1 LARYAVLRLLQGI
14 IVIWIVTL
22 MVFTILHLTPGDPVD
37 LIVGEANMTTQ
48 QRDQI
53 RHFWGL
59 DKPIYVQYFT
69 WLKNIVHGD
78 FGESVTFGGRPVSD
92 LLRAA
97 APNTLKLNALA
108 LIISILVAIP
118 AGVFAAVKQYSFFD
132 GASIFLSTLG
142 ISIPN
147 FWLGLMLIILFSLK
161 LGWLP
166 PFGSNGWKAYI
177 LPVFVLSSEQ
187 MALFAR
193 LTRATTLEVMNQE
206 YVATARA
213 KGLAERIV
221 LFRHIVRNALLPII
235 TVVGFRIGVLLSG
248 TIVIETVF
256 AWPGIGRLL
265 FQAISRRDYLVVQ
278 SIVTI
283 GAAIVILATLLTD
296 IIYAYV
302 DPRIRYR

>member
-1 LARYAVLRLLQGI
+1 LARYVIVRLLQGLV
-14 IVIWIVTL
+14 VIWIVTL

-37 LIVGEANMTTQ
+37 LIIGQARATDAQREA
-48 QRDQI
+48 I

-59 DKPIYVQYFT
+59 DKPVYVQYFT
-69 WLKNIVHGD
+69 WIKNIVHGD
-78 FGESVTFGGRPVSD
+78 FGVSVTFGGRPVSD

-97 APNTLKLNALA
+97 LPNTIKLNAIALLLA
-108 LIISILVAIP
+108 LIVAIP
-118 AGVFAAVKQYSFFD
+118 AGVLAAAKRYTVFD
-132 GASIFLSTLG
+132 ASATVLSTLG

-147 FWLGLMLIILFSLK
+147 FWLGLMLIILFALK

-166 PFGSNGWKAYI
+166 PFGSHGWKAYV
-177 LPVFVLSSEQ
+177 LPVFVLSIEQ

-213 KGLAERIV
+213 KGLSERVV
-221 LFRHIVRNALLPII
+221 LLRHVMRNALLPII
-235 TVVGFRIGVLLSG
+235 TVIGFRIGVLLSG

-256 AWPGIGRLL
+256 AWPGIGQLL
-265 FQAISRRDYLVVQ
+265 FQAITRRDYLVVQ
-278 SIVTI
+278 AIVTI

-296 IIYAYV
+296 IMYAYV
-302 DPRIRYR
+302 DPRIRYH

>member
-1 LARYAVLRLLQGI
+1 MARYAVLRLLQGI

>member
-1 LARYAVLRLLQGI
+1 MARYAVLRLLQGI

-108 LIISILVAIP
+108 LSISILVAIP

>member
-1 LARYAVLRLLQGI
+1 MARYVILRVLQGI
-14 IVIWIVTL
+14 VVIWIVTL

-37 LIVGEANMTTQ
+37 LIVGEANVTHE
-48 QRDQI
+48 QREAI

-59 DKPIYVQYFT
+59 DKPIHVQYFL
-69 WLKNIVHGD
+69 WLRNIVHGN
-78 FGESVTFGGRPVSD
+78 FGQSVSFGGRPVSD

-108 LIISILVAIP
+108 LFFSLVVAIP
-118 AGVFAAVKQYSFFD
+118 MGILAAVRRYTIFD
-132 GASIFLSTLG
+132 ASATVVSTLG
-142 ISIPN
+142 ISVPN
-147 FWLGLMLIILFSLK
+147 FWLGLVLIILFSLK

-166 PFGSNGWKAYI
+166 PFGSAGWKAYV
-177 LPVFVLSSEQ
+177 LPVFVLATEQ
-187 MALFAR
+187 MALIAR

-213 KGLAERIV
+213 KGLTERV
-221 LFRHIVRNALLPII
+221 VMLRHIVRNSLLPII
-235 TVVGFRIGVLLSG
+235 TVIGFRVGVLLSG

-278 SIVTI
+278 SVVTI
-283 GAAIVILATLLTD
+283 GATVVVLATLLTD
-296 IIYAYV
+296 IMYAYV

>member
-1 LARYAVLRLLQGI
+1 LARYVILRLLQGLV
-14 IVIWIVTL
+14 VIWIVTL

-37 LIVGEANMTTQ
+37 LIIGEARTSPE
-48 QRDQI
+48 QREAI
-53 RHFWGL
+53 RHLWGL
-59 DKPIYVQYFT
+59 DQPIYTQYFI
-69 WLKNIVHGD
+69 WLRNIIHGN
-78 FGESVTFGGRPVSD
+78 FGESIAFGGRPVTD

-108 LIISILVAIP
+108 LFFALVVAIP
-118 AGVFAAVKQYSFFD
+118 AGILAAVKRYTIFD
-132 GASIFLSTLG
+132 ASATVFSTLG

-177 LPVFVLSSEQ
+177 LPVFVLSIEQ
-187 MALFAR
+187 MALLAR
-193 LTRATTLEVMNQE
+193 LTRATTLEVMGQE

-213 KGLAERIV
+213 KGLTERV
-221 LFRHIVRNALLPII
+221 VMFRHIVRNSLLPII
-235 TVVGFRIGVLLSG
+235 TVIGFRIGVLLSG

-283 GAAIVILATLLTD
+283 GAAIVILATLVTD

>member
-1 LARYAVLRLLQGI
+1 MARYALLRLLQGI
-14 IVIWIVTL
+14 VVIWIVTL

-48 QRDQI
+48 QREQI

-108 LIISILVAIP
+108 LSIAILVAIP
-118 AGVFAAVKQYSFFD
+118 AGFFAAVKRYSFFD

-166 PFGSNGWKAYI
+166 PFGSSGWKAYI

-213 KGLAERIV
+213 KGLAERVV

-235 TVVGFRIGVLLSG
+235 TVVGFRIGVLFSG

-283 GAAIVILATLLTD
+283 GAVIVILATLLTD
-296 IIYAYV
+296 IVYAYV

>member
-1 LARYAVLRLLQGI
+1 MTRYVILRVLQGI
-14 IVIWIVTL
+14 VVIWIVTL
-22 MVFTILHLTPGDPVD
+22 MVFMILHLTPGDPVD
-37 LIVGEANMTTQ
+37 LIVGEANMTTE
-48 QRDQI
+48 QREQI

-69 WLKNIVHGD
+69 WLNNVLHGN
-78 FGESVTFGGRPVSD
+78 FGESVSFGGRPVTD

-97 APNTLKLNALA
+97 APNTLKLNGLA
-108 LIISILVAIP
+108 LFFSLVVALP
-118 AGVFAAVKQYSFFD
+118 VGVFAAVKRYTLFD
-132 GASIFLSTLG
+132 GTATVFSTLG

-147 FWLGLMLIILFSLK
+147 FWLGLVLIILFSLK

-177 LPVFVLSSEQ
+177 LPVFVLATEQ
-187 MALFAR
+187 MALIAR

-213 KGLAERIV
+213 KGLTERV
-221 LFRHIVRNALLPII
+221 VMMRHIVRNALLPII
-235 TVVGFRIGVLLSG
+235 TVIGFRVGVLLSG

-283 GAAIVILATLLTD
+283 GAAVVILATLLTD

>member
-1 LARYAVLRLLQGI
+1 
-14 IVIWIVTL
+14 

-118 AGVFAAVKQYSFFD
+118 VGVFAAVKQYSFFD

>member
-1 LARYAVLRLLQGI
+1 MARYVILRVLQGI
-14 IVIWIVTL
+14 VVIWIVTL

-37 LIVGEANMTTQ
+37 LIVGEANMTYQ
-48 QRDQI
+48 QREQI

-59 DKPIYVQYFT
+59 DKPVYVQYFT
-69 WLKNIVHGD
+69 WLNNVVHGD
-78 FGESVTFGGRPVSD
+78 FGDSITFGGRPVTD

-108 LIISILVAIP
+108 LSFSLLVALP
-118 AGVFAAVKQYSFFD
+118 VGVLAAVKRYSLFD
-132 GASIFLSTLG
+132 GTATIFSTLG

-147 FWLGLMLIILFSLK
+147 FWLGLVLIILFSLK

-166 PFGSNGWKAYI
+166 PFGSSGWKAYV
-177 LPVFVLSSEQ
+177 LPVFVLASEQ
-187 MALFAR
+187 MALIAR

-213 KGLAERIV
+213 KGLAERVV
-221 LFRHIVRNALLPII
+221 LMRHIVRNALLPII
-235 TVVGFRIGVLLSG
+235 TVIGLRIGVLLSG

>member
-1 LARYAVLRLLQGI
+1 MARYAVLRLLQGI
-14 IVIWIVTL
+14 VVVWIVTL

-108 LIISILVAIP
+108 LSISILIAIP
-118 AGVFAAVKQYSFFD
+118 AGVFAAVKRYSFFD

-235 TVVGFRIGVLLSG
+235 TVVGFRIGVLFSG

-256 AWPGIGRLL
+256 SWPGIGRLL

-283 GAAIVILATLLTD
+283 GAVIVILATLLTD
-296 IIYAYV
+296 IVYAYV

>member
-1 LARYAVLRLLQGI
+1 MARYALLRLLQGI
-14 IVIWIVTL
+14 VVIWIVTL

-37 LIVGEANMTTQ
+37 LIVGEARMTTA
-48 QRDQI
+48 QREAI

-59 DKPIYVQYFT
+59 DKPVYVQYFT

-78 FGESVTFGGRPVSD
+78 FGVSVTFGGRPVSD

-97 APNTLKLNALA
+97 LPNTIKLNAIALLLA
-108 LIISILVAIP
+108 LVVAIP
-118 AGVFAAVKQYSFFD
+118 AGVLAAAKRYTIFD
-132 GASIFLSTLG
+132 ASATIFSTLG

-147 FWLGLMLIILFSLK
+147 FWLGLMLIILFALK

-166 PFGSNGWKAYI
+166 PFGSHGWKAYI
-177 LPVFVLSSEQ
+177 LPVFVLSIEQ

-213 KGLAERIV
+213 KGLNERVV
-221 LFRHIVRNALLPII
+221 LLRHVVRNSLLPLI
-235 TVVGFRIGVLLSG
+235 TVIGFRIGVLLSG

-256 AWPGIGRLL
+256 AWPGIGQLL

-278 SIVTI
+278 AIVTI
-283 GAAIVILATLLTD
+283 GAAIVVLATLLTD